1 MDYNRMTIKD
11 EEYGNYVQNKEGSV
25 LVSFSGKIHG
35 TIIDKLAEIE
45 DKIEQGLMIELP
57 CKVGDTI
64 YRAKRFY
71 GGYWIDVNT
80 IVKCEIFEVSIR
92 FYDDNDNEFD
102 IEQIG
107 KSVFLTKA
115 EAEAKLRELQGDRE

>member
-1 MDYNRMTIKD
+1 MDYNRFTNRQWKN
-11 EEYGNYVQNKEGSV
+11 EKHTRAYE
-25 LVSFSGKIHG
+25 F
-35 TIIDKLAEIE
+35 LAEIE
-45 DKIEQGLMIELP
+45 DKIEQGLMVELP

-80 IVKCEIFEVSIR
+80 IVKCEIFEVSTR

-107 KSVFLTKA
+107 KSIFLTKA
-115 EAEAKLRELQGDRE
+115 EAEAKLKELQGDRE